1 MGKVERLKEV
11 NKEIAKLKH
20 DLFKKFKTQS
30 TSWDNMKTDLKKG
43 VKNFAKPAINGS
55 YITNEARK
63 SSLRKET

>member
-20 DLFKKFKTQS
+20 DMFEKLKTQS

-43 VKNFAKPAINGS
+43 VKNFAKPEINGS
-55 YITNEARK
+55 YVTNEAPK
-63 SSLRKET
+63 SSYKKES